1 MCHHGCVER
10 RVHGVAL
17 KSAEE
22 LQIGVLLD
30 ISSGLFICVAFLGL
44 DVQCPEGQARWN
56 GHLALTAFEMFLI
69 LPVNFFPRELL
80 AEDYPPV
87 ILTQRDTKGQLHLKL
102 VIIFVPIHL
111 HHLQTF
117 SFRTYES
124 ACRHYTMF
132 PLFFLVFS
140 RVSELFCTVQ

>member
-10 RVHGVAL
+10 RFHGVAL
-17 KSAEE
+17 KSAEV

-69 LPVNFFPRELL
+69 LPVNLFPRELL

-87 ILTQRDTKGQLHLKL
+87 ILTHVPPKGISIL
-102 VIIFVPIHL
+102 
-111 HHLQTF
+111 
-117 SFRTYES
+117 SWS
-124 ACRHYTMF
+124 
-132 PLFFLVFS
+132 
-140 RVSELFCTVQ
+140 

>member
-10 RVHGVAL
+10 RFHGVAL
-17 KSAEE
+17 KSAEV

-44 DVQCPEGQARWN
+44 DVQCREGQARWN

-69 LPVNFFPRELL
+69 LPVNLFPRELL

-87 ILTQRDTKGQLHLKL
+87 ILTHVTPKGISIL
-102 VIIFVPIHL
+102 
-111 HHLQTF
+111 
-117 SFRTYES
+117 SWS
-124 ACRHYTMF
+124 
-132 PLFFLVFS
+132 
-140 RVSELFCTVQ
+140 